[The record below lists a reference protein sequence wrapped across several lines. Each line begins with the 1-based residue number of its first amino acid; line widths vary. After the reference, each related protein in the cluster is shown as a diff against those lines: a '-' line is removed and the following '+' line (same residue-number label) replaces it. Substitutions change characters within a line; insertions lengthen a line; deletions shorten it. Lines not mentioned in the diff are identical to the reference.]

1 MLINNERAKMSK
13 KTIIFKSG
21 IIDINKLDNGTENI
35 IIELVDE
42 SKPKYDEIVL
52 ENFLIQDWRKDKIN
66 GEKITS
72 SNNK

>member
-1 MLINNERAKMSK
+1 MSK

-66 GEKITS
+66 WEKITS

>member
-1 MLINNERAKMSK
+1 MSK

-21 IIDINKLDNGTENI
+21 IIDINILDNGTENI

-42 SKPKYDEIVL
+42 SKQKYDEIVL

-66 GEKITS
+66 GENITS